1 MRIPMLIRL
10 VALATAAVAV
20 VSCSRPWPA
29 EPPDAH
35 EWQLMV
41 APANLVPEQTA
52 GTAIAAFAFAQ
63 ERPRPPACDGV
74 GEDDCSDYVSRYGR
88 QLPARLTV
96 ACWDHDSNGEGA
108 LDITFTP
115 SRALLDDP
123 DLHPRGWSG
132 WGLDFD
138 GDSGPRDVIMELNDD
153 GSSLVDGFIVRVSGE
168 HDTARAVSFLRQTAG
183 QDSVELRV
191 SAVFPEAEGGNP
203 LEWRFR
209 LDSQSK
215 ADERIRHVVESC
227 GGVW

>member
-1 MRIPMLIRL
+1 M
-10 VALATAAVAV
+10 VVLATAAAVV

-52 GTAIAAFAFAQ
+52 GTAVAALAFAQ
-63 ERPRPPACDGV
+63 ERPRPPACDGI
-74 GEDDCSDYVSRYGR
+74 GEDDCADYLGRYGR

-96 ACWDHDSNGEGA
+96 ACWNHNTDGEGA

-115 SRALLDDP
+115 SRPLLDDP
-123 DLHPRGWSG
+123 GLHPSGWSG

-138 GDSGPRDVIMELNDD
+138 GDSGDRDVIMEMNDD
-153 GSSLVDGFIVRVSGE
+153 GSSLRDGFVAYVPGGQRT
-168 HDTARAVSFLRQTAG
+168 DTAVTYFRQTAR
-183 QDSVELRV
+183 QDGAELRV
-191 SAVFPEAEGGNP
+191 FAFFPESEGGNP

-209 LDSQSK
+209 LDPQSR
-215 ADERIRHVVESC
+215 ADERIRHVVENC